1 MPYRPPPRR
10 RVGITGRNSNLEPG
24 DIITEIKMQV
34 GQNGKNAEN
43 IRRRIPP
50 PVDISSA
57 PLPGVPR
64 GPPLVSNIVTRP
76 SESDTAA
83 KPRAVVPS
91 ATLTVQDTDK
101 PQSMIMRSSSV
112 ASGASN
118 SDALVSPPDLIT
130 SSVSDVIV
138 RDIHKNGS
146 SIDIK
151 WDSGTSNILGFRVIY
166 RLFGKAEFKQG
177 PPLAPSEREFRIKNV
192 PSNVSA

>member
-1 MPYRPPPRR
+1 
-10 RVGITGRNSNLEPG
+10 
-24 DIITEIKMQV
+24 MQV
-34 GQNGKNAEN
+34 GQNANKNKDL
-43 IRRRIPP
+43 RRRIPP
-50 PVDISSA
+50 APVDISSA
-57 PLPGVPR
+57 PLPAGIPR
-64 GPPLVSNIVTRP
+64 GPPLVANIVTRP

-91 ATLTVQDTDK
+91 ATLTVQDTDQ
-101 PQSMIMRSSSV
+101 PQSMIMRSGA

-118 SDALVSPPDLIT
+118 SDALVSPPDIIT
-130 SSVSDVIV
+130 NSDVIV

-192 PSNVSA
+192 PTNVSFTFFLSLLNSY